1 MTFSESTD
9 IFDQSKLNGAL
20 AEKMACADFISN
32 GYAVERISHG
42 GDFTVTKLDDI
53 EKRNERTVEVK
64 YNTSKLSKKQMQAK
78 RKLKKN
84 YMVYQVSEQL
94 LDGFKNGE
102 SAVLIP
108 EKLSRIMGDSI
119 QHGSKYRIAVPSECP
134 HCSKVA
140 CTLDGVV
147 ADFGLRIM
155 KDSSVR
161 DQSWC
166 KDCRNHKGVSV
177 N

>member
-1 MTFSESTD
+1 MTFSEHANR
-9 IFDQSKLNGAL
+9 FEQSKLNGAL
-20 AEKMACADFISN
+20 SEKIACADFISN

-64 YNTSKLSKKQMQAK
+64 YNTSNLSKIQMQTK

-84 YMVYQVSEQL
+84 YMVYQVSEQF
-94 LDGFKNGE
+94 LDGFKNDE
-102 SAVLIP
+102 STVLIP

-119 QHGSKYRIAVPSECP
+119 QHGSKYRIAVPSTCP
-134 HCSKVA
+134 HCEKVA
-140 CTLDGVV
+140 QTLDGVV
-147 ADFGLRIM
+147 AEFGLRIM
-155 KDSSVR
+155 NDGSVR

-166 KDCRNHKGVSV
+166 NECRRIGRK
-177 N
+177 